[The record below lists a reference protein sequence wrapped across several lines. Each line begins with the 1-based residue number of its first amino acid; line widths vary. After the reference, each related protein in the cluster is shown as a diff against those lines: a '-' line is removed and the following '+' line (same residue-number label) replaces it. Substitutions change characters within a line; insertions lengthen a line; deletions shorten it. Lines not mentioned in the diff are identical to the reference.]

1 MTRGTAATYWAN
13 TATAH
18 FDSMTSPLWQGDGNE
33 TAANDRTGP
42 GHADQRQDQDQAGDM
57 LRAPAP
63 RRYRMQPLSP
73 SQQIID
79 AIAACSPGNQPAGQP
94 VADSSGSRSV
104 RPKVGTSV

>member
-13 TATAH
+13 TAAGH
-18 FDSMTSPLWQGDGNE
+18 FEAMTSRLWQGDGNE

-42 GHADQRQDQDQAGDM
+42 GHADQRPDPDVTGDT

-73 SQQIID
+73 SQRIID
-79 AIAACSPGNQPAGQP
+79 AIAACSPGNQPAGRP
-94 VADSSGSRSV
+94 VVESPGLRTA
-104 RPKVGTSV
+104 RPKVGSSV